1 MIAIGSDHGCFELKS
16 KVCAWLKENGYDFK
30 DFGIYE
36 NKSVD
41 YPDIA
46 EVVCKSIL
54 SGACDRG
61 ILICGTGIGISIAA
75 NKFKGIRAAVC
86 GDIYSAKMTKMHNN
100 ANVITMGG
108 RVIGEDTATEIVHA
122 WLTAEFEGDRHM
134 RRIQKITDIENQMG

>member
-1 MIAIGSDHGCFELKS
+1 M
-16 KVCAWLKENGYDFK
+16 
-30 DFGIYE
+30 
-36 NKSVD
+36 
-41 YPDIA
+41 
-46 EVVCKSIL
+46 
-54 SGACDRG
+54 
-61 ILICGTGIGISIAA
+61 ICGTGIGISIAA